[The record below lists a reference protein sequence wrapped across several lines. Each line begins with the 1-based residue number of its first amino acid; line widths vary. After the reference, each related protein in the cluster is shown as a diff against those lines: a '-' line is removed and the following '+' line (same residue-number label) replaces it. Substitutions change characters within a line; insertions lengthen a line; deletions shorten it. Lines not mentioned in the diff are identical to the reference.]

1 MAMPTTYPSL
11 LGLNN
16 QLLLRLTCQSQ
27 RVEVIAVSYNMSFA
41 SQLAGAKKWYPPGAS
56 EADFVEQCKRH
67 GRDCYAEALDQLAG
81 IKDVHVLGIQEAE
94 DPELQH
100 KIMSKMKDLDTYYRV
115 GVWNGKLK
123 MYVGALL
130 LWNSKVLGAQD
141 DAVTINLNTDN
152 TDGRACGIVRTTK
165 GVTLIVG
172 HFPWLNEEKDKT
184 KVERLISRH
193 VKDANSNII
202 VVADTNDA
210 KTMIHSG
217 SPLQIGSHE
226 LSQNRTR
233 KELREDLKTC
243 CWHKPNHKDNYGH
256 YTDTG
261 DYVLAKNVIDTKIP
275 FTPLPGN
282 DPSVQELFSDHAP
295 VMATVELDLNLPRAN

>member
-1 MAMPTTYPSL
+1 MVRRSRESGWPASCTPTYNGVYSASSGRHRVVPQCER
-11 LGLNN
+11 LGRN
-16 QLLLRLTCQSQ
+16 
-27 RVEVIAVSYNMSFA
+27 
-41 SQLAGAKKWYPPGAS
+41 
-56 EADFVEQCKRH
+56 
-67 GRDCYAEALDQLAG
+67 CYVEALDQLAG
-81 IKDVHVLGIQEAE
+81 IQDVDVLGIQEAE
-94 DPELQH
+94 DPELQDE
-100 KIMSKMKDLDTYYRV
+100 IMRRIPGLDTYYRV
-115 GVWNGKLK
+115 GVWNGGIKG
-123 MYVGALL
+123 YVGALL
-130 LWNSKVLGAQD
+130 LWNSEVLGAQD
-141 DAVTINLNTDN
+141 DAITINLNTDN

-172 HFPWLNEEKDKT
+172 HFPWLNEEEDKT
-184 KVERLISRH
+184 NVERLISRH

-217 SPLQIGSHE
+217 SPLEIGSHK

-233 KELREDLKTC
+233 KELMKDLKTC
-243 CWHKPNHKDNYGH
+243 CWHKPNHEKNYGH

-261 DYVLAKNVIDTKIP
+261 DYVLAKNVIDIKIP